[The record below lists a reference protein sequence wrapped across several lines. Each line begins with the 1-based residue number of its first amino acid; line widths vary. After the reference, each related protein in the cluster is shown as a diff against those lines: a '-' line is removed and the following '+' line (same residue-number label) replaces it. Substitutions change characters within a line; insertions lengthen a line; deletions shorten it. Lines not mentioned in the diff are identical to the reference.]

1 MEENQDQE
9 EKSVKECEKQN
20 SEDYKWWEHRDYI
33 KEIKD
38 ARKYMREQDEKYKK
52 EFEAKNPRLK
62 DQNTSENNQ
71 EQHYD
76 KPGTMETITAIILY
90 VIVMVVGT
98 VFTERI
104 YVYAGATMALICFL
118 CRHKLDKRKKK

>member
-1 MEENQDQE
+1 MEDKQDQ
-9 EKSVKECEKQN
+9 KENETGL
-20 SEDYKWWEHRDYI
+20 DYREQL
-33 KEIKD
+33 EFT
-38 ARKYMREQDEKYKK
+38 RKYMREQDEKYKK

-71 EQHYD
+71 EQHCD
-76 KPGTMETITAIILY
+76 KQVVTENLIAIIIY
-90 VIVMVVGT
+90 IIVMVVGT